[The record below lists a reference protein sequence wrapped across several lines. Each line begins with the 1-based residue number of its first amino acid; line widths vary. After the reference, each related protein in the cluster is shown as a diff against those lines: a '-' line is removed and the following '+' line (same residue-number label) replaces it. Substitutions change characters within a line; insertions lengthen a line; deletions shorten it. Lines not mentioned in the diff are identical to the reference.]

1 MYVVKS
7 CSDFCFCLFLVI
19 FFSRI
24 TFKITLRLEECYHL
38 IVIECRYRMI
48 VQWIYNINALKPTFI
63 LSIKIELME
72 STKSISIDN
81 NSRVYEW
88 FSCCFPAADCTGVA
102 ELRLHQ
108 TRPQDDLSP
117 GRGGPPQRVEEIP
130 APVRR
135 QRRGRRRPQV
145 TSCLFDLLI
154 CRFIDC

>member
-1 MYVVKS
+1 MDIKYLCTKACIYS
-7 CSDFCFCLFLVI
+7 LHQNRDDENYQEHFC
-19 FFSRI
+19 
-24 TFKITLRLEECYHL
+24 
-38 IVIECRYRMI
+38 
-48 VQWIYNINALKPTFI
+48 W
-63 LSIKIELME
+63 
-72 STKSISIDN
+72 
-81 NSRVYEW
+81 VYEW

-102 ELRLHQ
+102 ELCLHQ

-154 CRFIDC
+154 CRFIECLFLVDWLIDWLIDWLFVYWLLDWLINWFIYWFTDWLIGLLIDLLVNWLVC

>member
-1 MYVVKS
+1 ML
-7 CSDFCFCLFLVI
+7 LFNFEWKVDTVWLITVFYKRYI
-19 FFSRI
+19 ILMSRS
-24 TFKITLRLEECYHL
+24 LHL
-38 IVIECRYRMI
+38 FPILKKELIE
-48 VQWIYNINALKPTFI
+48 T
-63 LSIKIELME
+63 
-72 STKSISIDN
+72 TKSTSTDN

-135 QRRGRRRPQV
+135 QRRRRRRPQV

-154 CRFIDC
+154 CRFIECWFVSWLVICLFIDLLVNWLVC